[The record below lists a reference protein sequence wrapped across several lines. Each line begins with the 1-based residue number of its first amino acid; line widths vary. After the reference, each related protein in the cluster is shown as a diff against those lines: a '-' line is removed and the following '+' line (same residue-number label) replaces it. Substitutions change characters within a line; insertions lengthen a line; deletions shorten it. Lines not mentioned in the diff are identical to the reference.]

1 MLHSTII
8 ASASDYFKLHLTTVV
23 GKDSLGNNTVAVA
36 PKYDLSEEVDPD
48 QMESAA
54 AVLELMYTH
63 QLPAEASVRMMLSML
78 QISDRWMT
86 SGCVD
91 VIHKALAS
99 LPPSSF
105 SLLDATAIYQ
115 TSAELRA
122 APGFGPALKAAGQ
135 PILEVYKNV
144 VAVLS
149 SPSLTEGV
157 LQLPQPALLYL
168 LDSDDL
174 ITDFEDSVL
183 VMVSWW
189 LEGPVGRSSS
199 RAEVEELKGAIR
211 YSRLSTTYLVQVL
224 HQLPKLR
231 PSEVRLLELVGY
243 QTLGAEQAPKFFAG
257 QRPGETMP
265 AGWLK
270 PARAA
275 PAGPSASITIDLDV
289 SRAQLETHIAELR
302 ASATNA
308 ADDVKRYISSA
319 GSVGTRFTTSL
330 NLFSKR
336 SVGNFNL
343 SVELYA
349 PLPTAKG
356 RMILPRGALCNYSF
370 TMQGNQGR
378 YPRTLTPSRFV
389 SSSGAGLTC
398 LPQTMSKLPG
408 DPLALSW
415 WSPLL
420 IDGAV
425 RLSALVTPL

>member
-1 MLHSTII
+1 
-8 ASASDYFKLHLTTVV
+8 
-23 GKDSLGNNTVAVA
+23 
-36 PKYDLSEEVDPD
+36 
-48 QMESAA
+48 
-54 AVLELMYTH
+54 
-63 QLPAEASVRMMLSML
+63 
-78 QISDRWMT
+78 MT

-99 LPPSSF
+99 LPSS
-105 SLLDATAIYQ
+105 SLSLPDATAIFQ
-115 TSAELRA
+115 TGAELRA
-122 APGFGPALKAAGQ
+122 APGFGPALKAAGKAVH
-135 PILEVYKNV
+135 EEYKNV
-144 VAVLS
+144 VTVLS
-149 SPSLTEGV
+149 SPSLTEEV

-168 LDSDDL
+168 LNSDAL

-199 RAEVEELKGAIR
+199 KAEVEELKGAIR

-224 HQLPKLR
+224 RQLPKLR
-231 PSEVRLLELVGY
+231 PREVQLLELVGY
-243 QTLGAEQAPKFFAG
+243 QTLVAEHAPKFFMG
-257 QRPGETMP
+257 QTMP

-270 PARAA
+270 PARAS
-275 PAGPSASITIDLDV
+275 PESPSASITINLDM
-289 SRAQLETHIAELR
+289 SRAQLETHIAELQ
-302 ASATNA
+302 ASAMNA
-308 ADDVKRYISSA
+308 ADNVKRYISSTN
-319 GSVGTRFTTSL
+319 SVGTRFTTSL
-330 NLFSKR
+330 TLFSRR

-349 PLPTAKG
+349 PLPTAKD

-370 TMQGNQGR
+370 AMQGNQGR
-378 YPRTLTPSRFV
+378 YPRTLTPSLFV
-389 SSSGAGLTC
+389 SSFGAGVTC

-425 RLSALVTPL
+425 RLSAAVTLL